1 MDWLYSLMLLS
12 YIRVPRENQALCT
25 GYTCRG
31 ESILWRAAEP
41 TKYQEQEVVFIIK
54 VVKLNDFTS
63 GGPLYSQTYYDSQK
77 FVNISRNVDINSQR
91 ETGWPGTRV
100 SCHRKSSFLLGS
112 SFDKIPYK
120 QHGLI
125 LYPFNAR
132 PNVPNWSKT
141 PEDTLDIVSLGGP
154 GHLQRVRG
162 PGAGAWVG
170 EWPRLTWAGS
180 HTRSRDAFN
189 VILKQNLIPNYLMK
203 SDVEGCVAC
212 DTGKAEW

>member
-1 MDWLYSLMLLS
+1 MILPLGVLYIHKPIMTH
-12 YIRVPRENQALCT
+12 RN
-25 GYTCRG
+25 
-31 ESILWRAAEP
+31 LWI
-41 TKYQEQEVVFIIK
+41 F
-54 VVKLNDFTS
+54 
-63 GGPLYSQTYYDSQK
+63 
-77 FVNISRNVDINSQR
+77 SRNVDINSQR

-141 PEDTLDIVSLGGP
+141 LENTLDIVSLGGP

-170 EWPRLTWAGS
+170 EWSRLTWAGS
-180 HTRSRDAFN
+180 HTRSRDTFS

-203 SDVEGCVAC
+203 SDVERCVAC